1 MILMMGL
8 FEHHG
13 ILLLLALSFICVCWR
28 GGVGGRLGFLLLLLL
43 SSFSSSLLG
52 DAKDV
57 NITIT
62 TTAGSARNWEREKWE
77 GFFDDE
83 KIGWGIFD
91 DGARG
96 ACLLAF
102 VGCVCVCSGVER
114 WLWFWVVWWVG

>member
-1 MILMMGL
+1 MAYY
-8 FEHHG
+8 F
-13 ILLLLALSFICVCWR
+13 C
-28 GGVGGRLGFLLLLLL
+28 LL
-43 SSFSSSLLG
+43 SLLFVCVLAWWCWLGGWGSFSSLLLFSFSLLG

-62 TTAGSARNWEREKWE
+62 TTAGNARNWEREKWE

-96 ACLLAF
+96 ACLLAL
-102 VGCVCVCSGVER
+102 VGGVCVCSGVER

>member
-13 ILLLLALSFICVCWR
+13 ILLLLALSFICVCV
-28 GGVGGRLGFLLLLLL
+28 GVVVLVGGWDF
-43 SSFSSSLLG
+43 FSSSYLSFSLLG

-114 WLWFWVVWWVG
+114 WFWFWFGGWVR